1 MICPECKSE
10 LQPSAGTCS
19 ACGWRAK
26 VPAAV
31 VDADDAEL
39 AEQYSE
45 IDAEDQDI
53 AALPADLR
61 FRIVKHDVEIVIR
74 SIKAC
79 FVNRTL
85 TNARTAANEFQA
97 KLDSYELPPEAAEN
111 LTWLANRKTFLVV
124 LDELAMRESELDQLV
139 FEVKAAYKRHD
150 YKGCCEK
157 ALLAKAI
164 CTEPRGYEEEY
175 KTSNNRWR
183 QIQDKWGEADAMS
196 RSRRWH
202 EVMVVCDEILELQ
215 QFNEDAKKLRQH
227 ARGILV
233 NRRKVRRLV
242 IVAVFVA
249 IIGAVAAGAIR
260 WVPAM
265 LDSMR
270 SGKVIDKIDIAYEDA
285 RSRSNLGENLT
296 RSDVAERL
304 RETLVLLAKLDE
316 MQLQLEQRAEFEK
329 TSQHVKAYQGMSKQP
344 ASIEAFIA
352 QAQQAFTHLPAVEEF
367 SELAESAI
375 IQGANANALIPSL
388 ADRPVFITI
397 GNSDPRIGEDRC
409 LDFHA
414 RLAAASSHTPP
425 FLFCAPGN
433 SHGDDGR
440 FPADTGYQAAAGW
453 LLQLVAQKVKG

>member
-1 MICPECKSE
+1 M
-10 LQPSAGTCS
+10 
-19 ACGWRAK
+19 
-26 VPAAV
+26 PAAV

-39 AEQYSE
+39 AEPYSE

-61 FRIVKHDVEIVIR
+61 FRIVKHDVEIVTR
-74 SIKAC
+74 GIKAC

-164 CTEPRGYEEEY
+164 CTDPRGYEEEY

-249 IIGAVAAGAIR
+249 IIGAVVAGAIR

-270 SGKVIDKIDIAYEDA
+270 YGKVMDKIDIAYEDA

-296 RSDVAERL
+296 RSDVDERL
-304 RETLVLLAKLDE
+304 REALVLLAKLDE
-316 MQLQLEQRAEFEK
+316 MQLQPEQRAEFEK
-329 TSQHVKAYQGMSKQP
+329 TSQHVKAYQEMSKQL

-352 QAQQAFTHLPAVEEF
+352 QAQQAITELNDKVAANNHLSRASDLLEDVQATSTAAGIGDSGEIDAMRLVQWRITRFYDAFDVDDVAPVEAVMSGGNQRFAVEID
-367 SELAESAI
+367 ESADARI
-375 IQGANANALIPSL
+375 LLIGGNRALQSARAAGRDDDEAAVGQYAIALEHFNRTALI
-388 ADRPVFITI
+388 
-397 GNSDPRIGEDRC
+397 N
-409 LDFHA
+409 
-414 RLAAASSHTPP
+414 
-425 FLFCAPGN
+425 
-433 SHGDDGR
+433 
-440 FPADTGYQAAAGW
+440 
-453 LLQLVAQKVKG
+453 